1 MNTTAAELAEFLG
14 GRLKGR
20 PSQTIEGLADLES
33 AGPGDLSYAEGRF
46 LDRVAASRAGCV
58 LVREGEFPDRTT
70 VHVGNPKAAFARA
83 FAWLNPPVRPEAGVD
98 QTARVADD
106 VRLDSGVFIGPNT
119 VVEAGV
125 RIGKDSVVGAGCSIG
140 AGSRIGASC
149 RLHPN
154 VVLYPGVELG
164 DRVVLHAGVVVG
176 SDGFGYVRD
185 GDEYLKF
192 PQLGRVRIEDEVE
205 IGANTTIDRGS
216 LGETVIGRGSK
227 LDNLCHVAHNVRI
240 GSRTVIAAQTGVSGS
255 ATIGDDAV
263 IAGQVGIA
271 DHVRIDSG
279 AVVGAQCGIPSG
291 KRVRAGEV
299 YWGTPA
305 RPLRDVKLQQAYI
318 SRLPRMAK
326 DFERL
331 RKKLEGVGP
340 EGSQPPGS
348 GEDRPGPD
356 TTGGNR

>member
-1 MNTTAAELAEFLG
+1 MNKTAGELAEFLG
-14 GRLKGR
+14 GRLEGR
-20 PSQTIEGLADLES
+20 PSQTIEGVADLES

-46 LDRVAASRAGCV
+46 LERVAASRAGCV
-58 LVREGEFPDRTT
+58 LVSGGEFPDQTT
-70 VHVGNPKAAFARA
+70 VHVENPKAAFARA
-83 FAWLNPPVRPEAGVD
+83 FAWLSPPERPRGGVD
-98 QTARVADD
+98 DTARVAEGA
-106 VRLDSGVFIGPNT
+106 RLDPGVFIGPNA
-119 VVEAGV
+119 VVEADV
-125 RIGKDSVVGAGCSIG
+125 HIGADSVVGAGCFIG
-140 AGSRIGASC
+140 AGSRIGVSAN
-149 RLHPN
+149 LHSN

-164 DRVVLHAGVVVG
+164 DRVILHAGVVVG

-185 GDEYLKF
+185 GGEYLKF
-192 PQLGRVRIEDEVE
+192 PQLGRVRIGDDVEV
-205 IGANTTIDRGS
+205 GANTTIDRGS
-216 LGETVIGRGSK
+216 LGETVIGSGSK

-255 ATIGDDAV
+255 VTIGDDAV

-279 AVVGAQCGIPSG
+279 AVIGAQCGIPSG

-318 SRLPRMAK
+318 SRLPRMAR
-326 DFERL
+326 DFERW

-340 EGSQPPGS
+340 GGEGA
-348 GEDRPGPD
+348 PD
-356 TTGGNR
+356 SERTRGGR